1 MCRLPYIRIAWIN
14 PYCGKILKLIN
25 GLNPHKAHGQ
35 DGIYIRMLRLY
46 NLTRTKPPSI
56 VNKNCL
62 QQGFFPDDWKKGSI
76 IPVHNKDSKQI
87 LNNYRPVS
95 LLPIYTKSF
104 EKLIFDSIYE
114 FIDKNNLFKSNQ
126 SEFRRNDSCIYISL
140 FSLYITFLVHLT
152 LTTYWKFV
160 TFFLIYLK
168 HVIEF
173 AMTIFFIN
181 SRVMELII

>member
-1 MCRLPYIRIAWIN
+1 MPATVHQNCLDKSLLWEN
-14 PYCGKILKLIN
+14 FKTN

-56 VNKNCL
+56 INKNCL

-126 SEFRRNDSCIYISL
+126 SEFRHNDSCIYISL